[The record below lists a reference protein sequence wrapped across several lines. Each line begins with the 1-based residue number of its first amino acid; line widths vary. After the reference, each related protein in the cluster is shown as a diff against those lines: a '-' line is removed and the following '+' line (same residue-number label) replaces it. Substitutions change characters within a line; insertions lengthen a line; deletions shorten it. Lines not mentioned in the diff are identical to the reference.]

1 MSTQQPVDPNQ
12 VQAAVARTIREHS
25 TFFLV
30 EGIILLILGVLAI
43 LLPPFATLAVTII
56 FGWIFLVSGMIGF
69 ITTMGARGAPGF
81 WWSLVSAVLATA
93 AGLILLIQP
102 MGGALSLTLLLIVF
116 FAIEGVVSV
125 LYALEHRRELS
136 GRWEW
141 MLLSGVIDLVL
152 AGIILAGLPG
162 TAAWALGV
170 LVGVNMILGGTAL
183 IAMAL
188 HARRLTPSPLDD

>member
-1 MSTQQPVDPNQ
+1 MSTQPPADPKKIR
-12 VQAAVARTIREHS
+12 AAVAGAIRAHS

-43 LLPPFATLAVTII
+43 LLPPIATLAVTII
-56 FGWIFLVSGMIGF
+56 FGWIFLIAGLIGWV
-69 ITTMGARGAPGF
+69 TTFAARGAPGF
-81 WWSLVSAVLATA
+81 WWSLISAVIATA
-93 AGLILLIQP
+93 AGLMLLVRP
-102 MGGALSLTLLLIVF
+102 VSGAISLTLLLIAF
-116 FAIEGVVSV
+116 FAAEGVASI
-125 LYALEHRRELS
+125 LYALEHRRELT

-141 MLLSGVIDLVL
+141 MAVSGVIDLVL

-170 LVGVNMILGGTAL
+170 LVGVNMIFGATAL

-188 HARRLTPSPLDD
+188 HARRGA

>member
-1 MSTQQPVDPNQ
+1 MSTQRPVDPNH
-12 VQAAVARTIREHS
+12 VRAAVAGAIREHA

-30 EGIILLILGVLAI
+30 EGIILLILGILAI

-56 FGWIFLVSGMIGF
+56 FGWIFLVSGAVGF
-69 ITTMGARGAPGF
+69 VTTLGARGAPGF
-81 WWSLVSAVLATA
+81 WWSLLSALLATA
-93 AGLILLIQP
+93 AGLVLLVQP
-102 MGGALSLTLLLIVF
+102 AGGALSLTLLLIAF
-116 FAIEGVVSV
+116 FAIEGAVSI

-152 AGIILAGLPG
+152 AGIIFAGLPG

-170 LVGVNMILGGTAL
+170 LVGVNMIFGGAAL

-188 HARRLTPSPLDD
+188 HARQSA

>member
-1 MSTQQPVDPNQ
+1 MSSQTPIDPNQ
-12 VQAAVARTIREHS
+12 IQAAVATTLREHS

-43 LLPPFATLAVTII
+43 MLPPIATIAVTII
-56 FGWIFLVSGMIGF
+56 FGWIFLVSGLIGWV
-69 ITTMGARGAPGF
+69 TTFGARGAPGF
-81 WWSLVSAVLATA
+81 WWSLISALLATA

-102 MGGALSLTLLLIVF
+102 IGGAVSLTLLLIAF
-116 FAIEGVVSV
+116 FIIEGIASIMFAID
-125 LYALEHRRELS
+125 HRKQLS

-141 MLLSGVIDLVL
+141 MLLSGVIDLAL
-152 AGIILAGLPG
+152 AAIIFMGLPG

-170 LVGVNMILGGTAL
+170 LVGVNLIFGGAAL

-188 HARRLTPSPLDD
+188 HARQAA